1 MTGAKSQHL
10 LKIAVFTVIVIYFA
24 ALIMTALVAVQ
35 CGLSCNSG
43 CEYVSGIRHFIAQ
56 ASCLSVNLKYDNFQ

>member
-24 ALIMTALVAVQ
+24 ALVITALVAVQ

-56 ASCLSVNLKYDNFQ
+56 ASCLSVNLKYDFQ